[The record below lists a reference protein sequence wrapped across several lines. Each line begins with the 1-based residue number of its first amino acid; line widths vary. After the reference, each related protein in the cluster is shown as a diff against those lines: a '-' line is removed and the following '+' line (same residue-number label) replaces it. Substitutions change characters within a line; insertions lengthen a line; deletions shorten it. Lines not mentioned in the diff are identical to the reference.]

1 MAGAVVGGIQNIY
14 RAAGMREIK
23 NPLGGTSAWMNTRQA
38 PAPRPAPVQRAPTS
52 AAPRLSYGA
61 SPDYSAVGGSSG
73 VGRGASLPSIPTSKP
88 SEGLAM
94 EGLNQA
100 FNGGSQ
106 HEPTQVTI
114 GSPSSA
120 NPNLGSRNLPFN
132 SIRLALRQMQMGRV
146 Y

>member
-1 MAGAVVGGIQNIY
+1 MAGVVPGGMEYIF
-14 RAAGMREIK
+14 RAAGMREVK
-23 NPLGGTSAWMNTRQA
+23 NPIGGSSAWMNTRQA
-38 PAPRPAPVQRAPTS
+38 APTVQRAPTY
-52 AAPRLSYGA
+52 AAPRVSSGGRGA
-61 SPDYSAVGGSSG
+61 SPDYSGVGGSSG
-73 VGRGASLPSIPTSKP
+73 VGRGASLPSIPSSKP

-106 HEPTQVTI
+106 HEPIQVTI